1 MTKDTPQKN
10 CVLLDLT
17 SKYSVSMR
25 SGNYLSDFKSK
36 LLTMKAFHFLVENV
50 FK

>member
-17 SKYSVSMR
+17 SNHSVSIK

-36 LLTMKAFHFLVENV
+36 LLTMKAFHFLVGNA
-50 FK
+50 F